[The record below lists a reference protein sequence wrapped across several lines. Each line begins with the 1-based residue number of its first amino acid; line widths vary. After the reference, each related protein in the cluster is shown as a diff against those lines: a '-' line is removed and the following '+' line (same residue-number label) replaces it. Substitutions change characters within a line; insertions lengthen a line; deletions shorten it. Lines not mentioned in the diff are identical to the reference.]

1 MKKVFPKDKLV
12 DRIPFNLK
20 DNDLNFSLFNE
31 LVILI
36 FYLNNGNNF
45 QTLIMD
51 NVSSLCNCL
60 ICSTEQFL
68 SYAYLMFF
76 CPIQTETS

>member
-20 DNDLNFSLFNE
+20 DNDLNFSLINE

-36 FYLNNGNNF
+36 FLF
-45 QTLIMD
+45 K
-51 NVSSLCNCL
+51 
-60 ICSTEQFL
+60 
-68 SYAYLMFF
+68 
-76 CPIQTETS
+76 